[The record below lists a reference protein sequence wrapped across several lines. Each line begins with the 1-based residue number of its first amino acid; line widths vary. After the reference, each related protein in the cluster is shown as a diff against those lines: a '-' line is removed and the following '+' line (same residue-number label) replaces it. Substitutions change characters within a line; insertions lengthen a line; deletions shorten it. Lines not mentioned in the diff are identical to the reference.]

1 MAWLRLS
8 SSPATTIVINTSG
21 VHFIAVAGYRALLSA
36 PVGPDGLWDPSRLL
50 HRGTGRRQA
59 RGRDLRRLGPPAPGA
74 GQGRPVGVGRPRR
87 VALVAPRADGRDEP
101 LASVPTPTLEQH
113 ANARYPATRSP
124 TSTGR
129 STGKSTGRS
138 AATRYFRASIPT
150 DFHLT
155 LQRAGD
161 VTWTLWHAQT
171 RLRPLARPRSGGWA
185 VSARGGLCLRQS
197 E

>member
-1 MAWLRLS
+1 MQQPRSDDISNAGDVQHRDKAGPAAAGTALRWTAPATLDLSIHRRSTVIELDVSGELDMATAPRLGDAMAWLRLS

-36 PVGPDGLWDPSRLL
+36 PVGPDGLWDPSRLH

-101 LASVPTPTLEQH
+101 LASVPTVKQPDSS
-113 ANARYPATRSP
+113 RS
-124 TSTGR
+124 SHG
-129 STGKSTGRS
+129 
-138 AATRYFRASIPT
+138 
-150 DFHLT
+150 
-155 LQRAGD
+155 
-161 VTWTLWHAQT
+161 
-171 RLRPLARPRSGGWA
+171 
-185 VSARGGLCLRQS
+185 
-197 E
+197 